1 MNALF
6 GVLGSLLIG
15 ASDFFGSRSSERSG
29 SLATVTVAFWVGA
42 AFLAVLSVIGRYEL
56 STGTL
61 ALGAVSGVGIALGLW
76 SIYAGFSASSVA
88 VVAPVA
94 AVVSAVGPVVADV
107 AQGDPPSRAAVAGS
121 VIGLS
126 GLLIAT
132 WGPHGRN
139 VGIGLVYGVV
149 AGIGFALALVSVAET
164 DVEAGLWPVVPQR
177 VVSGLI
183 VSCVAIVLRRPLLP
197 KRGSRLVPAVGGA
210 FGSAGVGA
218 IAIGTQRGAITP
230 VAVAGSFYPVV
241 TIVLRWLFDGEALTR
256 RQVAGLTL
264 AVSGIVLI
272 TLG

>member
-1 MNALF
+1 MNALY

-15 ASDFFGSRSSERSG
+15 ASDFFGSRSSDRSG

-42 AFLAVLSVIGRYEL
+42 SFLALLSLAGGYEL
-56 STGTL
+56 SNDTI
-61 ALGAVSGVGIALGLW
+61 ALGALSGVGIALGLW

-107 AQGDPPSRAAVAGS
+107 VRGDPPTTLAVIGS
-121 VIGLS
+121 AVGLS
-126 GLLIAT
+126 GLVIAT
-132 WGPHGRN
+132 WGPHGRT

-149 AGIGFALALVSVAET
+149 AGLGFALALLAVAET
-164 DVEAGLWPVVPQR
+164 DVDAGLWPVVPQR
-177 VVSGLI
+177 VVAGLI
-183 VSCVAIVLRRPLLP
+183 VSFVALVLRRPLLP
-197 KRGSRLVPAVGGA
+197 APGHRRIPAVGGL

-256 RQVAGLTL
+256 RQIAGLTL
-264 AVSGIVLI
+264 ALAGIVLI